1 MQKKTS
7 DQRPSPAAPPHLC
20 DRSGP
25 PAPTA
30 RGTGHAA
37 GAEWWRCRLP
47 PVAGLRLL
55 WLWVKSCQKSIDQM
69 DPNRSN
75 GLRLIHLQK
84 KDLSWKLIENSL
96 KNDKRV
102 EMRKGE
108 AVSSLG
114 CLLIP
119 WNYLEPHHVVQCI
132 CGSGDI
138 IEVSKLEVPTICKVY
153 GRYMWGM
160 SKIYQNMALDGTYG
174 TVAQVW
180 VPEMGIGTSSH

>member
-1 MQKKTS
+1 LPLVGLLRFFMIFPTFFGGATEKMKKKTS

-69 DPNRSN
+69 DPNGSN

-84 KDLSWKLIENSL
+84 KICLENSL
-96 KNDKRV
+96 KT
-102 EMRKGE
+102 
-108 AVSSLG
+108 
-114 CLLIP
+114 
-119 WNYLEPHHVVQCI
+119 H
-132 CGSGDI
+132 
-138 IEVSKLEVPTICKVY
+138 
-153 GRYMWGM
+153 
-160 SKIYQNMALDGTYG
+160 
-174 TVAQVW
+174 
-180 VPEMGIGTSSH
+180 